1 MTKYVRVL
9 KSPTTRGGEGWYI
22 DTPLLADITVFE
34 PESHMRPTGLFFADG
49 NEVMAI
55 DREPIGFVRFE

>member
-1 MTKYVRVL
+1 MTKYVRGS
-9 KSPTTRGGEGWYI
+9 KSQGLDDEWYGPTM
-22 DTPLLADITVFE
+22 LADITVFE
-34 PESHMRPTGLFFADG
+34 PEQKQRYTGLLFPDG